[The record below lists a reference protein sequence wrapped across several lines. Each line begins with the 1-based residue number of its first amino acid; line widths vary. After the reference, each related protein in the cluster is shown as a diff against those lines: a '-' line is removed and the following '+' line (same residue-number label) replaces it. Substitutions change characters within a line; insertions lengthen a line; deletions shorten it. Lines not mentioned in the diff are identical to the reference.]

1 MQTMIKTALTV
12 LAILLPALVSAHD
25 FEVNGIYYN
34 INGNEATVTY
44 QGSYASQYNE
54 YSGAIVIP
62 ETVTNDGITYAVTSI
77 GEHAFENCSGMTSIE
92 IPNSV
97 AAIGSWAFYGCIGLK
112 SIEIPNS
119 VTTINDYT
127 FCRCSGL
134 TNMVIPNS
142 IKTIGMSAFHSCS
155 GLTNLSIGNGVTSID
170 RYAFNGCTSLFM
182 TVLSAILRNGT

>member
-44 QGSYASQYNE
+44 QGSYAGQYNE

-77 GEHAFENCSGMTSIE
+77 GEHAFENCSDMTSLE
-92 IPNSV
+92 LPNS
-97 AAIGSWAFYGCIGLK
+97 A
-112 SIEIPNS
+112 S
-119 VTTINDYT
+119 V
-127 FCRCSGL
+127 
-134 TNMVIPNS
+134 
-142 IKTIGMSAFHSCS
+142 
-155 GLTNLSIGNGVTSID
+155 
-170 RYAFNGCTSLFM
+170 
-182 TVLSAILRNGT
+182 